1 MQFSIIL
8 PIYNSEKYLEETF
21 QSIANQK
28 FTNYEVIA
36 VDDNSTDESFETA
49 NALVKKFGLTATLLK
64 KPSEI
69 PQGVAATRNIAIQ
82 HATGNWLVFMDSD
95 DIFHPEKLNCLHQY
109 LISNTEARAV
119 CHSYIKFSEI
129 SEVIYPEQTGSL
141 LSIKITLPELISG
154 NTICTSTVALS
165 RQLMIEAGEFNTKL
179 NGVEDYYQ
187 WLKVLCITPIFKLE
201 AQFTYYRTAHPSL
214 MGKRKLAHY
223 VDQNHKLFI
232 QFCENQSLVL
242 YRNDFYE
249 TLFYKTMNY
258 YISNAQ
264 QDYGAGDVLNGIFR
278 MIGLGYY
285 KPALRIVSLKVRA
298 MLLTRIAKL
307 VNLLRNKIDN

>member
-36 VDDNSTDESFETA
+36 VDDNSTDKSFETA
-49 NALVKKFGLTATLLK
+49 HALVKKFGLTATLLK

-95 DIFHPEKLNCLHQY
+95 DIFHPEKLNYLHHY
-109 LISNTEARAV
+109 LVSNTEVRAV

-129 SEVIYPEQTGSL
+129 SEVAYHEQTESL
-141 LSIKITLPELISG
+141 LAIKITLPELISG

-165 RQLMIEAGEFNTKL
+165 RQLMIEAGEFNTNL

-232 QFCENQSLVL
+232 QFCENKLLVP
-242 YRNDFYE
+242 YRKDFHE
-249 TLFYKTMNY
+249 TLFYKTMKY
-258 YISNAQ
+258 YVGNAQ
-264 QDYGAGDVLNGIFR
+264 QDYGAGDVLNGIFK
-278 MIGLGYY
+278 MIRLGYY
-285 KPALRIVSLKVRA
+285 KPAFRLVTLEVRA
-298 MLLTRIAKL
+298 ILLTRMAKF